1 MKYKEEVKKFLGQ
14 IKNTKLLVIIFIV
27 GIVLILLPSGNGKG
41 SKEVVLKEDSVEIF
55 KQTMEKE
62 LEDALSSVK
71 GAGKVQVLINLDDSG
86 ESFVA
91 ADEKSEEN
99 ISGEENTESFE
110 KNYVLKNDDGGGQSP
125 IVLRKSMPKISG
137 ILVIAEGAENERIK
151 NELTLAVKAI
161 SGVRAHR
168 VYVLPKK

>member
-1 MKYKEEVKKFLGQ
+1 MNYKEEAKKFLGQ
-14 IKNTKLLVIIFIV
+14 IKNTKLLVIIFIL
-27 GIVLILLPSGNGKG
+27 GIVLMLIPSGNGKK
-41 SKEVVLKEDSVEIF
+41 SEEVVLKDDSANVY

-62 LEDALSSVK
+62 LEDALSQVK
-71 GAGKVQVLINLDDSG
+71 DAGRVRVLISLDDDG
-86 ESFVA
+86 ESLIA

-99 ISGEENTESFE
+99 KGENENKEMTEKS
-110 KNYVLKNDDGGGQSP
+110 YVLKNDDGGGQSP
-125 IVLRKSMPKISG
+125 VVLRKNMPKISG
-137 ILVIAEGAENERIK
+137 VLVIAEGAENEKIK